1 MAVKDNKVHFGI
13 KNVYYATVTE
23 VTTTS
28 GTTTTYGS
36 PVALPGAV
44 GLDLSSD
51 QEVTNF
57 YADDGFY
64 YVTQSDVRY
73 SGDLEIA
80 DVPDSFLKD
89 IFGLVQDTAGAL
101 VEVAENEVKYFAL
114 LFETSGD
121 AGGYRTVL
129 YKCSATR
136 PALGGKTKEIL
147 LRCRQRRFRSRLFR
161 VPTSTRSA
169 ELKSTS
175 FTASRRK
182 APTHMRTSCQRY
194 TSRHSR
200 DFSDTEQKAHSFRCG
215 PIF

>member
-23 VTTTS
+23 VTTTT
-28 GTTTTYGS
+28 GTTTSYGT

-57 YADDGFY
+57 YADDGVY

-89 IFGLVQDTAGAL
+89 IFGFVQDTSGAL
-101 VEVAENEVKYFAL
+101 VEAAENEVKYFAL

-136 PALGGKTKEIL
+136 PALGGQTKEDSVEVQTKTLSITAI
-147 LRCRQRRFRSRLFR
+147 SR
-161 VPTSTRSA
+161 P
-169 ELKSTS
+169 
-175 FTASRRK
+175 
-182 APTHMRTSCQRY
+182 
-194 TSRHSR
+194 
-200 DFSDTEQKAHSFRCG
+200 DIDTISGVEKHLVHSFAKEG
-215 PIF
+215 ADAYANFLSTVHEPTFS

>member
-28 GTTTTYGS
+28 GTTTTYGT

-57 YADDGFY
+57 YADDGVY

-89 IFGLVQDTAGAL
+89 IFRFVQDTAGAL
-101 VEVAENEVKYFAL
+101 VEAAENEVKYFAL

-136 PALGGKTKEIL
+136 PALGGKTKEDSVEVQTKTLSITAI
-147 LRCRQRRFRSRLFR
+147 SRPDINTISGVEKHL
-161 VPTSTRSA
+161 V
-169 ELKSTS
+169 
-175 FTASRRK
+175 
-182 APTHMRTSCQRY
+182 
-194 TSRHSR
+194 
-200 DFSDTEQKAHSFRCG
+200 HSFAKEG
-215 PIF
+215 ADAYANFLSAVHEPTFS